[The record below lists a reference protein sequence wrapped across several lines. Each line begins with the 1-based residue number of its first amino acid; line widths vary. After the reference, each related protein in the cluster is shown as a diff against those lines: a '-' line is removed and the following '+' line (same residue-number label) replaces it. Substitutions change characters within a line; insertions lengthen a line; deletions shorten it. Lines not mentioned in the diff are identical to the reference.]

1 MRLQSSQLEA
11 FLAVAQSL
19 SFSKGAKKLH
29 ITQSAISHRIRNLE
43 DSLSLALFYRHP
55 AGIKLTEAGEL
66 LLGFCNSRINLE
78 EQLFRNLSAQVT
90 GELAGYVRIS
100 AYSSILRSVIIPSL
114 APFLKDNT
122 GIECELILRNNKQVG
137 SLLQNGLVEFALTD
151 MLIEK
156 TSIKSEIIGYESYV
170 VIESN
175 VCKTNAS
182 VYIDNSPEDIATEA
196 FFRAQPKLAPRYKR
210 IFLGDCYGIIDGV
223 EQGLGRAVMPAH
235 LLQGNKNVK
244 IVKGFQPY
252 LLEVYLNYFS
262 QPFYS
267 PLQTEIIKQIKQRA
281 PLLLSKPKK
290 CNRPF

>member
-43 DSLSLALFYRHP
+43 DSLGLALFYRHP
-55 AGIKLTEAGEL
+55 TGIKLTEAGEL
-66 LLGFCNSRINLE
+66 LFAFCKSRINLE
-78 EQLFRNLSAQVT
+78 EQLFRNLSTQVT
-90 GELAGYVRIS
+90 GELAGNVRIS
-100 AYSSILRSVIIPSL
+100 AYSSVLRSVVIPAL
-114 APFLKDNT
+114 APFLKKNT
-122 GIECELILRNNKQVG
+122 LIECELILRNNKQVP
-137 SLLQNGLVEFALTD
+137 SLLQNGQVEFALTD
-151 MLIEK
+151 MLIGK
-156 TSIKSEIIGYESYV
+156 TSIKSELIGYESYV

-175 VCKTNAS
+175 VCDTNPN

-196 FFRAQPKLAPRYKR
+196 FFRSQPQLTPRYQR

-235 LLQGNKNVK
+235 LLEDNDRVK
-244 IVKGFQPY
+244 IVKGFKPY
-252 LLEVYLNYFS
+252 FLEVYLNYFS

-267 PLQTEIIKQIKQRA
+267 PVQKEIIEQIKQRA
-281 PLLLSKPKK
+281 PLFLSKSD
-290 CNRPF
+290 

>member
-43 DSLSLALFYRHP
+43 DSLGLALFYRNP
-55 AGIKLTEAGEL
+55 SGIKLTDAGEIL
-66 LLGFCNSRINLE
+66 LVFSKSRTNLE
-78 EQLFRNLSAQVT
+78 EQLFRNLSTQVT
-90 GELAGYVRIS
+90 GQLAGYVRIS
-100 AYSSILRSVIIPSL
+100 AYSSVLRSVVIPTL
-114 APFLKDNT
+114 APFLKENT
-122 GIECELILRNNKQVG
+122 MIECELILKNNKQVG
-137 SLLQNGLVEFALTD
+137 GLLQNGQVEFALTD
-151 MLIEK
+151 MLIGK
-156 TSIKSEIIGYESYV
+156 ASIKSEIIGYESYV

-175 VCKTNAS
+175 TCETNPN

-196 FFRAQPKLAPRYKR
+196 FFRSQPQLTPKYQR

-223 EQGLGRAVMPAH
+223 EKGLGRAVMPAH
-235 LLQGNKNVK
+235 LLQSNDRIQ
-244 IVKGFQPY
+244 IVKGFNAY

-267 PLQTEIIKQIKQRA
+267 PIQKEIIRHIKERA
-281 PLLLSKPKK
+281 PLFLSKSE
-290 CNRPF
+290 